1 MKNNLMGKIKTT
13 NDAVKILSSMG
24 YTEKSKRGGSHRI
37 FTCQNKPVISL
48 PDHNNGRSVLSEG
61 VKRNILKLA
70 MGESYYGK

>member
-24 YTEKSKRGGSHRI
+24 YTEKTKRGGSHRI
-37 FTCQNKPVISL
+37 FICVNRPIVSL

-61 VKRNILKLA
+61 VKRNIIKLA
-70 MGESYYGK
+70 LGKEYYQ

>member
-1 MKNNLMGKIKTT
+1 MKNPNMAIHTT
-13 NDAVKILSSMG
+13 KEAVKFLENLG

-48 PDHNNGRSVLSEG
+48 PDHNAGKSVLSEG

>member
-1 MKNNLMGKIKTT
+1 MKNPNMAIHTTRDMEKFIKNL
-13 NDAVKILSSMG
+13 G

-61 VKRNILKLA
+61 VKRNIIKLA
-70 MGESYYGK
+70 LGESYYGK

>member
-1 MKNNLMGKIKTT
+1 MKNKYMAIHTT
-13 NDAVKILSSMG
+13 NEAVKFLSSLG

-37 FTCQNKPVISL
+37 FTCANKPVISL
-48 PDHNNGRSVLSEG
+48 PDHNAGKSVLSEG